1 MRDARLVTL
10 GVRVGGSDSFR
21 TLDIRAVLANGE
33 AARKGTRRNNSTFF
47 EFDPYATLATE
58 YKIYRIADAPPE
70 AGLPRGAKAIYRFRI
85 RPSGTLVAVSLG
97 LKKFEDYARIPGHP
111 DYQASTPFVVHAGV
125 GQSAADWFVWW
136 QRVGDNQTTGRLYAW
151 SPGVEPQTES
161 HRCRTVQRAFP
172 AGSSASGSCIAI
184 QIGRRHAGDPELQQL
199 RPADLGKSA
208 ANGLSLVTLR
218 SRECLDGT
226 TATCYVHVLAKADGA
241 SPPWQPQEPLIIN
254 DRLSPK
260 AKGSKEA
267 ERYRN
272 FGALP
277 FVLNAPDEEAPVIA
291 WTRRETLGY
300 RDNASLRRAAI
311 NSGPNKQDTKDDT
324 ARSLGTVFLSN
335 FKESDEPA
343 FMLGRSSRNPILAA
357 LVESPDAMVAM
368 REWTLP
374 PPFDDLMAKQDETVN
389 VSTRCQPGLEAAW
402 LQRPPQILA
411 QPDGTSLAIFSRLTP
426 NISKNWTFAKMQ
438 IATLLIK
445 VDGTCPAPASRA
457 KEIDLLTTRP
467 ANVDDEAAAIL
478 RGREAFIRVNR
489 APLML
494 FDANGDGAIDA
505 VLPEGS
511 IREVPQ
517 MLCSLSPDGICQ

>member
-1 MRDARLVTL
+1 MP
-10 GVRVGGSDSFR
+10 G
-21 TLDIRAVLANGE
+21 
-33 AARKGTRRNNSTFF
+33 
-47 EFDPYATLATE
+47 
-58 YKIYRIADAPPE
+58 
-70 AGLPRGAKAIYRFRI
+70 RGAR
-85 RPSGTLVAVSLG
+85 
-97 LKKFEDYARIPGHP
+97 
-111 DYQASTPFVVHAGV
+111 
-125 GQSAADWFVWW
+125 
-136 QRVGDNQTTGRLYAW
+136 
-151 SPGVEPQTES
+151 
-161 HRCRTVQRAFP
+161 
-172 AGSSASGSCIAI
+172 
-184 QIGRRHAGDPELQQL
+184 
-199 RPADLGKSA
+199 
-208 ANGLSLVTLR
+208 
-218 SRECLDGT
+218 
-226 TATCYVHVLAKADGA
+226 
-241 SPPWQPQEPLIIN
+241 
-254 DRLSPK
+254 
-260 AKGSKEA
+260 
-267 ERYRN
+267 
-272 FGALP
+272 
-277 FVLNAPDEEAPVIA
+277 
-291 WTRRETLGY
+291 TLGY

-389 VSTRCQPGLEAAW
+389 VSTRCRPGLEAAW

-445 VDGTCPAPASRA
+445 VDGTCPASASRA

-505 VLPEGS
+505 VFPEGS

-517 MLCSLSPDGICQ
+517 MLCSLSPDGISSKER